1 MVLCAKETRLPQHA
15 VERVIGRCRTNGFWP
30 WVHWSAIVRAVQFE
44 PRSIRLNV
52 DEFLA
57 WMQTEPDSYE
67 LIDGEPVRKPDE
79 KQGGRRFGHLVRAAE
94 LAMGQQNFWAWLSTK
109 SRELGG
115 TEPFRYVYE
124 SWSHLAAALHL
135 LRDPEDGQRL
145 MGDTFR
151 DICDRAERLA
161 AVERQRAM
169 AAVPPT
175 GG

>member
-1 MVLCAKETRLPQHA
+1 M
-15 VERVIGRCRTNGFWP
+15 
-30 WVHWSAIVRAVQFE
+30 
-44 PRSIRLNV
+44 NV

-67 LIDGEPVRKPDE
+67 LIDGETVRMPDE

-94 LAMGQQNFWAWLSTK
+94 LAMGKQDVWEWLSTK
-109 SRELGG
+109 SPELGG
-115 TEPFRYVYE
+115 TEPFLYVYE
-124 SWSHLAAALHL
+124 SWSHLSAALHL
-135 LRDPEDGQRL
+135 LRDPEDDQRL

-161 AVERQRAM
+161 AIERQRAM
-169 AAVPPT
+169 AVPPA